1 MTAPGAPRSVRPMI
15 RRLAFVVLFACAHVA
30 ITMWAMLSALGAV
43 MSGFDTGEI
52 TSPRIAAFY
61 ALLTEILIS
70 PLGTIDGLK
79 ALPGVLEY
87 GVLFANGMLWAVV
100 IRIVWRGG
108 TAQRH

>member
-1 MTAPGAPRSVRPMI
+1 MTAPGASRSVRPMI

-61 ALLTEILIS
+61 ALLAEILIS

-79 ALPGVLEY
+79 VSGLLEY
-87 GVLFANGMLWAVV
+87 VVLFANGMLWAVV
-100 IRIVWRGG
+100 ILVVWLHSR
-108 TAQRH
+108 RH